1 MVGSDDDGEM
11 NKIDHQH
18 HPKHNSQ
25 TTSVSKAQQLLS
37 LSLLLI
43 DGVGL
48 FAVLALALGAALHFG
63 QEKMLCLPG
72 GCLFMACHLKVC
84 TQMEGFSC
92 VASLAIVLL

>member
-1 MVGSDDDGEM
+1 MGGDDDGEM

-25 TTSVSKAQQLLS
+25 TTSVGKAQQLLS
-37 LSLLLI
+37 LSPLLI

-48 FAVLALALGAALHFG
+48 FAVLALALGAALHLS

-72 GCLFMACHLKVC
+72 ECLFMAHYLKVHA
-84 TQMEGFSC
+84 QMEKLSC